1 MSMHPQPIGPVP
13 QDTARVARAAFP
25 KGTTYV
31 QMRDVLG
38 AIYDDE
44 DFVQL
49 FEVRGRP
56 AITPWR
62 LALVTVMQFAE
73 GLSDRQA
80 AEAVR
85 ARIDWKYALG
95 LELTDPGFDFS
106 VLSEFRSR
114 LVEGDS
120 EHLLLEV
127 LLAACKER
135 GYLKARGRQRTDSTH
150 VLGALRILSR
160 LELTAETMRAALNAL
175 AVAAPEWIREHA
187 DPEWFERYSRR
198 IEDYRLPK
206 GKEARQEHLKTVGAD
221 GMRLLARIDDPHAP
235 ESLKRLAEV
244 EVLRKVWN
252 QQYDDDDEIGGEPRV
267 RDPKEM
273 PEAAHC
279 VESPYELEARYATKR
294 GVSWVGYKVHLTES
308 CEEDSPNLI
317 TNVRTTVATAPDVKQ
332 LCTIQGGLAR
342 NGLLPAEQL
351 ADAAYVCGSNLVSSH
366 TRQID
371 LIGPPYQD
379 NTWQAKAKEG
389 FDVANFRV
397 DWEKKVVSCPQKRES
412 IRWSETKT
420 ARGRIMIH
428 IEFPPSECAACPS
441 RPSCTRAKNLPRSLT
456 LQPKEEHEAIQSAR
470 RRQKTEEFTSIY
482 SQRAGIEGT
491 ISQGVRAFG
500 LRQARYRGLKRTHLQ
515 GSVTA
520 ASINVGRIVA
530 WLNDVPIAA
539 TRRSRLAALAPAS
552 WSRSFGE

>member
-1 MSMHPQPIGPVP
+1 MSMHPQPSGPVP
-13 QDTARVARAAFP
+13 EHTARVARAAFP

-38 AIYDDE
+38 AIYE
-44 DFVQL
+44 DKHFAQL
-49 FEVRGRP
+49 FEARGRP
-56 AITPWR
+56 AFAPWR

-106 VLSEFRSR
+106 VLSEFRGR
-114 LVEGDS
+114 LVEGGS
-120 EHLLLEV
+120 EHLLLEA

-160 LELTAETMRAALNAL
+160 LEQAAETMRAALNAL
-175 AVAAPEWIREHA
+175 ALAAPGTWVREHA

-206 GKEARQEHLKTVGAD
+206 GKEARQEYLESVGVD
-221 GMRLLARIDDPHAP
+221 GMRLLARIDDPHTP
-235 ESLKRLAEV
+235 ESLKGLAEV
-244 EVLRKVWN
+244 EVLRKVWE
-252 QQYDDDDEIGGEPRV
+252 QQYHDVEIDGESRV
-267 RDPKEM
+267 RVPKEM

-279 VESPYELEARYATKR
+279 IESPYEPEARYATKR
-294 GVSWVGYKVHLTES
+294 GMSWVGYKVHLTES
-308 CEEDSPNLI
+308 CDEDLPNLI
-317 TNVRTTVATAPDVKQ
+317 TNVRTTVATATDVKQ
-332 LCTIQGGLAR
+332 LCTIQEGLEQS
-342 NGLLPAEQL
+342 GLLPAEQL

-366 TRQID
+366 ARQID

-389 FDVANFRV
+389 FDIANFRV
-397 DWEKKVVSCPQKRES
+397 DWEKKAVTCPRGRES
-412 IRWSETKT
+412 IRWSETET
-420 ARGRIMIH
+420 ARGRSMIH
-428 IEFPPSECAACPS
+428 VEFSPSECAACPS
-441 RPSCTRAKNLPRSLT
+441 RPSCTTRAKNLPRSLT
-456 LQPKEEHEAIQSAR
+456 LQPKEEHEAIQFAR
-470 RRQKTEEFTSIY
+470 KRQRTEEFTSIY

-515 GSVTA
+515 GLATA

-552 WSRSFGE
+552 